1 MNIKQLIASASL
13 LLIAGAALADEGKT
27 GAEVLAELQQARA
40 AGQLDQSE
48 AALGRVDSRPSGLS
62 RAEVKAEVLRARAAG
77 LLDQNEA
84 TESIAYQAPRA
95 GRAKVDAGLLAK
107 APPGQPSAQQQ
118 R

>member
-13 LLIAGAALADEGKT
+13 LLIAGAALADDGKT
-27 GAEVLAELQQARA
+27 RAEVLAELQQARA

-48 AALGRVDSRPSGLS
+48 AALGRLDTQPSGLS
-62 RAEVKAEVLRARAAG
+62 RADVKAEVLRARAAG
-77 LLDQNEA
+77 LLERNEA

-95 GRAKVDAGLLAK
+95 GRASVDASLQATAAAK
-107 APPGQPSAQQQ
+107 QQQ